1 MRSSSR
7 NSKSAG
13 GSGRRSS
20 GTWSDGLPSS
30 ERVYRQ
36 LRQMI
41 LSGELPPGT
50 RLVEIH
56 LGEQFGVSRTPVREA
71 LKRLTAEKLVL
82 GDPVRG
88 LVVHSP
94 APHEVSEVYLVREAL
109 ESLAVRLAAQRI
121 TDDELRQLRV
131 ILQSMRDAV
140 AKERTDLVVSANIAF
155 HDVIYR
161 AAGSATLWRLA
172 RELSDFV
179 RRFSSG
185 AFSSPERSSAVL
197 GEHEEILDALERHDP
212 DAAAAASSK
221 HLRTASAYLV
231 ELHLRETVHAG
242 ADGSPAETAPGA

>member
-1 MRSSSR
+1 M
-7 NSKSAG
+7 
-13 GSGRRSS
+13 GSGSRQRRR
-20 GTWSDGLPSS
+20 TWNDGLPSS
-30 ERVYRQ
+30 ERVYRR
-36 LRQMI
+36 LREMI
-41 LSGELPPGT
+41 LDGELPPQT
-50 RLVEIH
+50 RLVEIQ
-56 LGEQFGVSRTPVREA
+56 LAAQFEVSRTPVREA
-71 LKRLTAEKLVL
+71 LKRLAAEQLVL
-82 GDPVRG
+82 SDAVRG
-88 LVVHSP
+88 LIVHAP
-94 APHEVSEVYLVREAL
+94 EPHEIEDVYRVRDAL
-109 ESLAVRLAAQRI
+109 DALAVRLAAVRI
-121 TDDELRQLRV
+121 TPEEVQHLRLV
-131 ILQSMRDAV
+131 LGSMAEAIDNQ
-140 AKERTDLVVSANIAF
+140 RTDLVVNANIAF

>member
-7 NSKSAG
+7 TSNTTG
-13 GSGRRSS
+13 TRGRRSS

-41 LSGELPPGT
+41 LSGELPPQT

-88 LVVHSP
+88 LVVHAP
-94 APHEVSEVYLVREAL
+94 EPHEVSEVYLVREAL
-109 ESLAVRLAAQRI
+109 ESLAARLAAQRI

-131 ILQSMRDAV
+131 ILDSMRGAV
-140 AKERTDLVVSANIAF
+140 AKGRTDLVVSANIAF

-161 AAGSATLWRLA
+161 AAGNDTLFRLA
-172 RELSDFV
+172 RDLSDFV
-179 RRFSSG
+179 RRFSAE
-185 AFSSPERSSAVL
+185 AFANPDRSNAVVT
-197 GEHEEILDALERHDP
+197 EHERVLAALEKHDP
-212 DAAAAASSK
+212 GGAAAASAA
-221 HLRTASAYLV
+221 HLQAASAYLV
-231 ELHLRETVHAG
+231 QLHLSQSVG
-242 ADGSPAETAPGA
+242 VGVVSPA